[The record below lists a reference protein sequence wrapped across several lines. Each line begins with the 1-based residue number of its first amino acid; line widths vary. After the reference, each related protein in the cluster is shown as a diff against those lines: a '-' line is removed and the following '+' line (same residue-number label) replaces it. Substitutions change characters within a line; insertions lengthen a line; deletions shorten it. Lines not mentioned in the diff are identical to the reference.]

1 MTFCSCEFLTQLN
14 HRLPA
19 ITISPHLYWAENKK
33 PSHSAGTLEH
43 MLANVTD
50 FERIVLLT
58 VVRDWNDRKEMTRK
72 HPILSLYKILLVKGT
87 VTTIMMGR

>member
-1 MTFCSCEFLTQLN
+1 
-14 HRLPA
+14 
-19 ITISPHLYWAENKK
+19 
-33 PSHSAGTLEH
+33 